1 MKKILSRE
9 VTPADV
15 TAALNRIA
23 DVADP
28 DDVNM
33 VRSEL
38 ARLRLVLDAG
48 EDEDVDF
55 RPWSTTSQV
64 VGVTSGTFPR
74 FELTGEAG

>member
-1 MKKILSRE
+1 MSVILSRP

-28 DDVNM
+28 EDVNT

-48 EDEDVDF
+48 EDENL
-55 RPWSTTSQV
+55 PYMAPLS
-64 VGVTSGTFPR
+64 VTHYTMKI
-74 FELTGEAG
+74 TDAGSAP